1 MADHVRFAVSCD
13 VVDEYTTTN
22 TASGDIT
29 GDISNVSPGYSR
41 IHPSVGKS
49 LGGSGSIDVDASF
62 TLPTNGDIIAT
73 TSGVSAGTLTDA
85 SCVFIKHSGFEEAL
99 RETATNDP
107 CKVIMGGENVAIL
120 TKGMAVVLPF
130 AVNETPAITLDTAA
144 NDVCME
150 VVVTTGA

>member
-22 TASGDIT
+22 SANDDVT
-29 GDISNVSPGYSR
+29 GDIADVSPGYSR

-62 TLPTNGDIIAT
+62 TLTANGDVIAT

-85 SCVFIKHSGFEEAL
+85 NCVFIKHSGFEEAL

-107 CKVIMGGENVAIL
+107 CKVMMGSVNVAIL

-130 AVNETPAITLDTAA
+130 ALNETPVITLDTEA

-150 VVVTTGA
+150 VVATTGA